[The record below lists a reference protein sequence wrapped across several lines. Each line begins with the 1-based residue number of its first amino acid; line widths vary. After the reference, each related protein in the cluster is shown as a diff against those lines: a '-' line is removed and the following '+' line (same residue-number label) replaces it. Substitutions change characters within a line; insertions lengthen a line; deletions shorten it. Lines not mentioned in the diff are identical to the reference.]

1 MKPHHVILEG
11 FSVNFKSGL
20 LVSSSRRIENKHSFG
35 EQVGFAAKARVDGP
49 PKNRR
54 DIMALLKV
62 QSETPLQSMSRDSFV
77 ARRGYQPLT
86 EGD

>member
-1 MKPHHVILEG
+1 L
-11 FSVNFKSGL
+11 
-20 LVSSSRRIENKHSFG
+20 ENKW
-35 EQVGFAAKARVDGP
+35 GFAAKARVDGP

>member
-35 EQVGFAAKARVDGP
+35 EQVGVCCQGESRRPTKEPPRHHGFAKGTV
-49 PKNRR
+49 
-54 DIMALLKV
+54 
-62 QSETPLQSMSRDSFV
+62 
-77 ARRGYQPLT
+77 
-86 EGD
+86 GDTIAVNVKRQLCSSKRISAIDKG